1 MLLPPELRNYYTDKF
16 ELAGDERLELALSR
30 FALVN
35 LDEFDRYNKL
45 HNAKLKNLVQLGTMQ
60 ARRPYAAGFSKMA
73 RVASFIGTSN
83 RFDLLTD
90 PTGSRRFFCQEV
102 KHVID
107 CDTPLNYA
115 QLYAQLLHEVNTGD
129 ITYFTHTEEEQ
140 IQQHN
145 HLYYQ
150 ASPLRECFTRLYEF
164 VSTDNGHEVS
174 DMEGEWLTATAILLE
189 IKRAMRGMGQKFS
202 AVALGRELVQLQVPR
217 RRSSK
222 ATLYYVRRKHDEGC

>member
-83 RFDLLTD
+83 RFVY
-90 PTGSRRFFCQEV
+90 CQEV
-102 KHVID
+102 KQVID
-107 CDTPLNYA
+107 CDTPLDYA
-115 QLYAQLLHEVNTGD
+115 QLYAQLLHEVQSGE
-129 ITYFTHTEEEQ
+129 ITY
-140 IQQHN
+140 
-145 HLYYQ
+145 
-150 ASPLRECFTRLYEF
+150 
-164 VSTDNGHEVS
+164 
-174 DMEGEWLTATAILLE
+174 
-189 IKRAMRGMGQKFS
+189 
-202 AVALGRELVQLQVPR
+202 
-217 RRSSK
+217 SSSEPF
-222 ATLYYVRRKHDEGC
+222 R